1 MKPLSQHHELVSDGI
16 LNKDTRQR
24 NKVIDIGPQIS
35 KLKRQANYI
44 SERGVCINNDEDD
57 YEWIAMYKSTT
68 VKVTGNS

>member
-1 MKPLSQHHELVSDGI
+1 MSWYSDGI

-57 YEWIAMYKSTT
+57 DDEWIAMYKSTT